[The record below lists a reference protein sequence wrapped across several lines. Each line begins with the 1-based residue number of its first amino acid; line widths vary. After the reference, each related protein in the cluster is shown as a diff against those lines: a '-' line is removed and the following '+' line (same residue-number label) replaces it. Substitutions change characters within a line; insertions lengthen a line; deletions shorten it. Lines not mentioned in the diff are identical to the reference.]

1 MERPPVIVRT
11 LSRDDFIAR
20 FGGIF
25 EHSAWVVEG
34 TYDHGLG
41 TESDTP
47 EGLHADMAAIMR
59 AAPKDKQLALI
70 NAHPDLAGK
79 LHAAGRLTQESTREQ
94 SSAGLDMLTDAERTR
109 FTELNDAYKTRF
121 GFPFILAVKGKT
133 KAEILEAFETRLPHS
148 PDQEF
153 ATALEQIEKI
163 ALLRLK
169 EMLK

>member
-1 MERPPVIVRT
+1 MIVRT

-25 EHSAWVVEG
+25 EHSAWVAEG
-34 TYDHGLG
+34 AYDRGLG
-41 TESDTP
+41 PESDTP

-59 AAPKDKQLALI
+59 AAPKDRQLALI

-79 LHAAGRLTQESTREQ
+79 LHAAGRLTQDSTKEQ

-109 FTELNDAYKTRF
+109 FTGLNDAYKARF

-133 KAEILEAFETRLPHS
+133 KAEILEAFETRLHHS
-148 PDQEF
+148 QDQEF

-169 EMLK
+169 DMLK

>member
-1 MERPPVIVRT
+1 MIVRT

-25 EHSAWVVEG
+25 EHSPWVAEG
-34 TYDHGLG
+34 AYDKGLG
-41 TESDTP
+41 AESDTP

-59 AAPKDKQLALI
+59 AAPKAKQLALI

-79 LHAAGRLTQESTREQ
+79 LHAAGRLTADSTKEK
-94 SSAGLDMLTDAERTR
+94 SSAGLDMLTDAERAR
-109 FTELNDAYKTRF
+109 FMELNDSYKARF
-121 GFPFILAVKGKT
+121 GFPFILAVKGRT
-133 KAEILEAFETRLPHS
+133 KAEILDAFETRLHHS
-148 PDQEF
+148 EEQEF

-169 EMLK
+169 DMLK

>member
-1 MERPPVIVRT
+1 MIVRS

-25 EHSAWVVEG
+25 EHSAWVAEG
-34 TYDHGLG
+34 AYDHGLSFG
-41 TESDTP
+41 SETP

-59 AAPKDKQLALI
+59 AAAKERQLALI

-79 LHAAGRLTQESTREQ
+79 LHAAGRLTQESTKEQ

-109 FTELNDAYKTRF
+109 FTELNDSYKARF

-133 KAEILEAFETRLPHS
+133 RAEILEAFETRLSHS
-148 PDQEF
+148 QDQEF
-153 ATALEQIEKI
+153 STALEQIEKI

-169 EMLK
+169 DLLK

>member
-1 MERPPVIVRT
+1 MIVRS

-25 EHSAWVVEG
+25 EHSAWVAEG
-34 TYDHGLG
+34 AYDHGLG
-41 TESDTP
+41 PESDTP

-59 AAPKDKQLALI
+59 AAAKERQLALI

-79 LHAAGRLTQESTREQ
+79 LHAAGRLTQDSTKEQ
-94 SSAGLDMLTDAERTR
+94 SSAGLDMLTDAERRR
-109 FTELNDAYKTRF
+109 FTELNDSYKARF

-133 KAEILEAFETRLPHS
+133 KADILQAFETRLHHS
-148 PDQEF
+148 KEQEF

-163 ALLRLK
+163 ALLRLR
-169 EMLK
+169 EMLR

>member
-1 MERPPVIVRT
+1 MIVRT

-25 EHSAWVVEG
+25 EHSAWVAEG
-34 TYDHGLG
+34 AYDKGLG
-41 TESDTP
+41 PESDSA

-59 AAPKDKQLALI
+59 AAPKNQQLALI

-79 LHAAGRLTQESTREQ
+79 LHAAGRLTQDSTKEQ
-94 SSAGLDMLTDAERTR
+94 SSAGLDMLTDAERKR
-109 FTELNDAYKTRF
+109 FTELNDAYKARF

-133 KAEILEAFETRLPHS
+133 KADILEAFETRLHHS
-148 PDQEF
+148 EDQEF

-169 EMLK
+169 EMLR

>member
-1 MERPPVIVRT
+1 VERCPVIVRI

-25 EHSAWVVEG
+25 EHSAWVAEG
-34 TYDHGLG
+34 AFDRGLG
-41 TESDTP
+41 PQSDTP
-47 EGLHADMAAIMR
+47 EGLHAEMVAIMR
-59 AAPKDKQLALI
+59 AAPKTRQLALI

-79 LHAAGRLTQESTREQ
+79 LHAAGHLTQDSTKEQ

-109 FTELNDAYKTRF
+109 FTELNDAYKARF

-133 KAEILEAFETRLPHS
+133 KADILEAFETRLPHS

-169 EMLK
+169 DMLK